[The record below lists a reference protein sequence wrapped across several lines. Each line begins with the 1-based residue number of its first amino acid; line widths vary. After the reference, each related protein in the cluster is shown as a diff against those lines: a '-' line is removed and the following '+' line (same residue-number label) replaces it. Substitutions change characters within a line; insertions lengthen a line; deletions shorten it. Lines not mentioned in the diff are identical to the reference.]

1 MLAVHIIDDV
11 RKTLN
16 YQLINRKTVKNM
28 KNTKKNEAS
37 AKKITAIG
45 IVPLGDRV
53 LIKRAD
59 ESESEKSGK
68 FGIIIPDTVS
78 KEKPEQGKV
87 VAVGEG
93 RRDESGKIIPLLVK
107 VGDIVIFSKY
117 AFDEVK
123 SGDSEYIMVKEEN
136 ILAIIK

>member
-1 MLAVHIIDDV
+1 
-11 RKTLN
+11 
-16 YQLINRKTVKNM
+16 M
-28 KNTKKNEAS
+28 KKDKKNEAS
-37 AKKITAIG
+37 AKKASGKIETPMKNISSVG
-45 IVPLGDRV
+45 ILPLGDRV

-59 ESESEKSGK
+59 VSESEKSGK

-93 RRDESGKIIPLLVK
+93 RRDESGKLIPLSVK
-107 VGDIVIFSKY
+107 IGDTVIFSKY
-117 AFDEVK
+117 AYDEVK
-123 SGDSEYIMVKEEN
+123 SGGEEYIMVKEEN

>member
-1 MLAVHIIDDV
+1 
-11 RKTLN
+11 
-16 YQLINRKTVKNM
+16 M
-28 KNTKKNEAS
+28 KKIKKNEALI
-37 AKKITAIG
+37 KKISSIG
-45 IVPLGDRV
+45 IMPLGDRV

-59 ESESEKSGK
+59 ESDSEKSGK

-93 RRDESGKIIPLLVK
+93 RHDKSGSIIPMMVK
-107 VGDIVIFSKY
+107 IGDIVIFSKY
-117 AFDEVK
+117 SYDEVK
-123 SGDSEYIMVKEEN
+123 SGGEEYIMVKEEN

>member
-1 MLAVHIIDDV
+1 MKKTK
-11 RKTLN
+11 KTL
-16 YQLINRKTVKNM
+16 IKTEKKEVL
-28 KNTKKNEAS
+28 TKGIS
-37 AKKITAIG
+37 PIG
-45 IVPLGDRV
+45 IMPLGDRV

-59 ESESEKSGK
+59 VSESEKSGK

-93 RRDESGKIIPLLVK
+93 RRDESGVIIPLVVK
-107 VGDIVIFSKY
+107 IGDTVIFSKY
-117 AFDEVK
+117 AYDEVK
-123 SGDSEYIMVKEEN
+123 SGDEEYIMVKEEN

>member
-1 MLAVHIIDDV
+1 M
-11 RKTLN
+11 K
-16 YQLINRKTVKNM
+16 KN
-28 KNTKKNEAS
+28 NKNEAS
-37 AKKITAIG
+37 VKKISSIG

-53 LIKRAD
+53 LIKRVDDSA
-59 ESESEKSGK
+59 SEKSGK
-68 FGIIIPDTVS
+68 FGIIIPETIS

-93 RRDESGKIIPLLVK
+93 RRDDSGAIIPLTVK
-107 VGDIVIFSKY
+107 IGDNVIFSKY

-123 SGDSEYIMVKEEN
+123 VAEAEYIMVKEEN

>member
-1 MLAVHIIDDV
+1 
-11 RKTLN
+11 
-16 YQLINRKTVKNM
+16 M
-28 KNTKKNEAS
+28 KNTKKSENN
-37 AKKITAIG
+37 AKKISEKAEKTPKVGSVG
-45 IVPLGDRV
+45 ILPLGDRV

-59 ESESEKSGK
+59 ESETEKSGK

-93 RRDESGKIIPLLVK
+93 RLDETGKRVSMSVK
-107 VGDIVIFSKY
+107 VGDTVIFSKY

-123 SGDSEYIMVKEEN
+123 SGDEEYVMVKEEN
-136 ILAIIK
+136 ILAIVK